1 MKYTIILILLLI
13 VGCGKNKYIHTET
26 KDVKIEYRTNFIKQ
40 DYEGLYYFDNNSCME
55 IIVNYNNEISIIK
68 ENQTLISFNND
79 NTLAIH
85 PIIYISNVNSVNN
98 KIKWTQNIKYT
109 ASNSIKDNTD
119 NIIIGTKRTSF
130 TLELLNFGYIKL
142 TIEIIDNIND
152 ENIVLTKREFIS
164 ID

>member
-26 KDVKIEYRTNFIKQ
+26 KDVKTEYRTNFIKQ

-85 PIIYISNVNSVNN
+85 PIIYISNVNIVNN

-109 ASNSIKDNTD
+109 VSNSIKDNTD